1 MGISLQSSQSATTPR
16 ILTLPKCG
24 WKCGC
29 WPWGPWGK
37 PAEAGWKGCGGIW
50 PCGGCPGG
58 VGWPPTTAGM
68 PPLGTEVTP
77 DRAGLELVTD
87 VAIEVTEL
95 FVEAVCEAKA
105 SWCWAAW
112 A

>member
-1 MGISLQSSQSATTPR
+1 MKRNLGLGGSRPR
-16 ILTLPKCG
+16 WG

-29 WPWGPWGK
+29 WGGPWGI
-37 PAEAGWKGCGGIW
+37 PEPGWKGWGGIGW
-50 PCGGCPGG
+50 WGWGPGG
-58 VGWPPTTAGM
+58 GGAPTTAGI

-77 DRAGLELVTD
+77 EPGLELVTD
-87 VAIEVTEL
+87 VLAKEVTEL
-95 FVEAVCEAKA
+95 GVDVDDAKA